1 MLIQGSFLSSLLN
14 LLPQKGMVKMID
26 CSKTEDYFIE
36 KKRMSKVT
44 NPGACQVQCKECP
57 LGSRNNVAGM
67 CCTDFEMLYPKKAI
81 ETVQKWS
88 DEHPQ
93 KTYLTELL
101 KNYPNAKLGENG
113 VPMNMC
119 PSILGLQ
126 DLENCGEIS
135 CVECWNQPV
144 EESEK

>member
-1 MLIQGSFLSSLLN
+1 
-14 LLPQKGMVKMID
+14 MID
-26 CSKTEDYFIE
+26 CAKTENYFAE
-36 KKRMSKVT
+36 KRRMTKRAK
-44 NPGACQVQCKECP
+44 NGLCKTKCSDCP
-57 LGSRNNVAGM
+57 LCSENNGISENLS
-67 CCTDFEMLYPKKAI
+67 CTNFEMHYPEKAI
-81 ETVQKWS
+81 EIIQKWS
-88 DEHPQ
+88 NEHPQ

-144 EESEK
+144 KESEKNG

>member
-1 MLIQGSFLSSLLN
+1 
-14 LLPQKGMVKMID
+14 MID
-26 CSKTEDYFIE
+26 CNITTNYFNE
-36 KKRMSKVT
+36 KLKMTKRTK
-44 NPGACQVQCKECP
+44 NGLCEIKCGNCP
-57 LGSRNNVAGM
+57 LCSNNNGEGLP
-67 CCTDFEMLYPKKAI
+67 CPDFEMYYPEKAI
-81 ETVQKWS
+81 EIIQKWS
-88 DEHPQ
+88 NEHPQ

-144 EESEK
+144 KESEKNG

>member
-1 MLIQGSFLSSLLN
+1 M
-14 LLPQKGMVKMID
+14 KKMID
-26 CSKTEDYFIE
+26 CAKTENYFAE
-36 KKRMSKVT
+36 KRRMTKRAK
-44 NPGACQVQCKECP
+44 NGLCKIKCSNCP
-57 LGSRNNVAGM
+57 LCSNNNGEGLSWP
-67 CCTDFEMLYPKKAI
+67 TFEMYYPEKAI
-81 ETVQKWS
+81 EIIQKWS
-88 DEHPQ
+88 NEHPQ

-144 EESEK
+144 KESEKNG